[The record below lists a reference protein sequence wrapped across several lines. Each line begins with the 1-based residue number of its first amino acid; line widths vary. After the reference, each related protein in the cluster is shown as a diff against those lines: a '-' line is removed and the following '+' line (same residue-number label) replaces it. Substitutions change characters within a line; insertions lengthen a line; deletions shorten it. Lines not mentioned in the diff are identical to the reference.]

1 MPAAGRREPPEA
13 ESQAGPKRRCPPD
26 EARFSWEPRRGSV
39 PARGGSAAGSMR
51 SPQGHRGGSWAAP
64 WSGTREHRPAAPP
77 TVPSSAER
85 PTAHGR
91 QIDPRVDLWGAA
103 LDLPSRPQGQA
114 LSPAYEERHTCSAEH
129 IFRHARTAPPRQPP
143 DHAPGAVAAPGA
155 AVGSAGPRASA
166 GRPSSQGQRGAR
178 GIRAC
183 PMPSAE
189 PGTAAS
195 STYVDLVLAD
205 WEVELVKHMRAVSF
219 LDSVV
224 RTHGLERDVE
234 QIAAARQRHESEE
247 ERIIRVT
254 YEGLRSEEMAK
265 RFMEAE
271 RQRDDQEERHETSVP
286 ETSVPAG
293 QQEAADPPRAA
304 PAPMPCVVPGAGGAA
319 PERLP
324 EARQVPTPELSL
336 GREQANHPGS
346 GFPNPGEKSAGAEG
360 DRGPNAD
367 MF

>member
-1 MPAAGRREPPEA
+1 MALGAGAATLLPALVQVRR
-13 ESQAGPKRRCPPD
+13 
-26 EARFSWEPRRGSV
+26 PRR
-39 PARGGSAAGSMR
+39 RAGDHKLPETS
-51 SPQGHRGGSWAAP
+51 
-64 WSGTREHRPAAPP
+64 
-77 TVPSSAER
+77 SSA
-85 PTAHGR
+85 P
-91 QIDPRVDLWGAA
+91 
-103 LDLPSRPQGQA
+103 
-114 LSPAYEERHTCSAEH
+114 
-129 IFRHARTAPPRQPP
+129 
-143 DHAPGAVAAPGA
+143 
-155 AVGSAGPRASA
+155 
-166 GRPSSQGQRGAR
+166 
-178 GIRAC
+178 
-183 PMPSAE
+183 AE